1 VTLRAPA
8 VRRRRIGRSALKV
21 VLALGVA
28 GIIFVLGIGLGQAL
42 EETPPPGG
50 TRTQVRT
57 LEPLPLTAVTE
68 TVTVTIDP

>member
-1 VTLRAPA
+1 MTLRAPA
-8 VRRRRIGRSALKV
+8 VRRRRVGRTALKV
-21 VLALGVA
+21 VVALAVGGILFVLGVA
-28 GIIFVLGIGLGQAL
+28 LGQAL

>member
-1 VTLRAPA
+1 VA
-8 VRRRRIGRSALKV
+8 AL
-21 VLALGVA
+21 AA
-28 GIIFVLGIGLGQAL
+28 GGILFVLGIGLGRAL

-50 TRTQVRT
+50 ARTQVRT

>member
-8 VRRRRIGRSALKV
+8 VRRRKVGLTALKI
-21 VLALGVA
+21 VLALVA
-28 GIIFVLGIGLGQAL
+28 GGILFVLGIGLGQAL

-68 TVTVTIDP
+68 TVTVTIVP

>member
-1 VTLRAPA
+1 MTLRAPA
-8 VRRRRIGRSALKV
+8 VRRRRVGRTALKV
-21 VLALGVA
+21 VLALAA
-28 GIIFVLGIGLGQAL
+28 GGILFVLGIGLGRAL
-42 EETPPPGG
+42 EEAPPAGG

>member
-1 VTLRAPA
+1 VTLRTSA
-8 VRRRRIGRSALKV
+8 VRRRRVGLKV
-21 VLALGVA
+21 VLALAAGGVL
-28 GIIFVLGIGLGQAL
+28 FVLGIGLGQAL

-57 LEPLPLTAVTE
+57 LAPLPLTAVTE

>member
-1 VTLRAPA
+1 MTIRAPA
-8 VRRRRIGRSALKV
+8 ARRRRVGLTALKI
-21 VLALGVA
+21 VLALTA
-28 GIIFVLGIGLGQAL
+28 GGILFVLGIGLGQAL

>member
-1 VTLRAPA
+1 VTLRPPA
-8 VRRRRIGRSALKV
+8 VRRRRVGRSALKV
-21 VLALGVA
+21 VLGLAVA